1 VLFPQEEGA
10 SEKEIAV
17 EQGEGKQGPSE
28 EAILAAL
35 STIEDP
41 ELRRDIVS
49 LGMIRDLQVDGG
61 KVAFRFVLTTPA
73 CPLRSEF
80 QCRAEEAVRAVPGVE
95 SVDVKM
101 DADVRAHSPL
111 SGPRPVEG
119 VRNIIAV
126 ASNKGGVGKSTVAV
140 NLAIALAKHGAR
152 VGLLDADL
160 TGPNIPTMVG
170 LEQGYQAD
178 TGLVP
183 VTCYGVKVISI
194 GFLLRPGLPVIWRGP
209 LIGSGIRQLLHEV
222 PWAADGELDYLI
234 IDLPPGTSDAP
245 LSMTQEAPIAGVV
258 IVTTP
263 QVISLEDA
271 AKAVKMFEKLD
282 VPVFGIIENMS
293 YFLCPH
299 CGQRT
304 EIFGYGGAREAAE
317 KLGLEF
323 LGEVPLDVQ
332 VRASGDEGVPIVERE
347 PDSPVTQVF
356 MLIAERI
363 AARTSVQGFF
373 EETVAR

>member
-1 VLFPQEEGA
+1 VSEG
-10 SEKEIAV
+10 SDKH
-17 EQGEGKQGPSE
+17 GPTE

-35 STIEDP
+35 RNIQDP
-41 ELRRDIVS
+41 DLHRDIVS
-49 LGMIRDLQVDGG
+49 LGFVRDINVCGG
-61 KVAFRFVLTTPA
+61 NVSLKIVLTTPA
-73 CPLRSEF
+73 CPVRD
-80 QCRAEEAVRAVPGVE
+80 QMRNQAVELVSALPGVE
-95 SVDVKM
+95 NVNVEM
-101 DADVRAHSPL
+101 AAEVRGHSP
-111 SGPRPVEG
+111 SKGPRPVEG

-140 NLAIALAKHGAR
+140 NLAVALAKHGAR
-152 VGLLDADL
+152 VGLLDADI

-170 LEQGYQAD
+170 LRAGHQAD
-178 TGLVP
+178 TGLSP
-183 VTCYGVKVISI
+183 VERFGVKVASI
-194 GFLLRPGLPVIWRGP
+194 GFVLKPGLAVIWRGP
-209 LIGSGIRQLLHEV
+209 MIGSGVRQFLHDL
-222 PWAADGELDYLI
+222 PWAEDGDLDYLV

-245 LSMTQEAPIAGVV
+245 MSMAQEAPIAGAV

-263 QVISLEDA
+263 QSVSLEDA
-271 AKAVKMFEKLD
+271 AKAVMMFEKLN
-282 VPVFGIIENMS
+282 VPVFGVIENMS

-332 VRASGDEGVPIVERE
+332 VRASGDEGVPIVARE

-363 AARTSVQGFF
+363 AARTSVQGFR
-373 EETVAR
+373 EETSVG

>member
-1 VLFPQEEGA
+1 M
-10 SEKEIAV
+10 KR
-17 EQGEGKQGPSE
+17 GEGKQSPSE

-35 STIEDP
+35 SSVEDP

-49 LGMIRDLQVDGG
+49 LGMIRDLQVSGG

-73 CPLRSEF
+73 CPMRSEL
-80 QCRAEEAVRAVPGVE
+80 QRRAEEAVRGVPGVE
-95 SVDVKM
+95 SVEVKM
-101 DADVRAHSPL
+101 DADVRTHSPL
-111 SGPRPVEG
+111 RGPRPVEG

-140 NLAIALAKHGAR
+140 NLAIALAKHGAQ

-170 LEQGYQAD
+170 LEHGHQAE

-183 VTCYGVKVISI
+183 VMCYGVKVVSI
-194 GFLLRPGLPVIWRGP
+194 GFVLRPGLPVIWRGP

-263 QVISLEDA
+263 QSVSLEDA
-271 AKAVKMFEKLD
+271 TKAVTMFEKLN
-282 VPVFGIIENMS
+282 VPVFGVIENMS

-317 KLGLEF
+317 KLGLDF
-323 LGEVPLDVQ
+323 LGEVPLDAQ
-332 VRASGDEGVPIVERE
+332 VRASSDDGVPIVERE
-347 PDSPVTQVF
+347 PDSPVAQVF

-373 EETVAR
+373 EETGAR

>member
-1 VLFPQEEGA
+1 M
-10 SEKEIAV
+10 KR
-17 EQGEGKQGPSE
+17 GEGKKSPTE
-28 EAILAAL
+28 KAVLAAL
-35 STIEDP
+35 STVEDP
-41 ELRRDIVS
+41 ELRRDIVT
-49 LGMIRDLQVDGG
+49 LGMVRDLQVSGG

-73 CPLRSEF
+73 CPMRNELQRS
-80 QCRAEEAVRAVPGVE
+80 AEEAVRAVPGVK

-101 DADVRAHSPL
+101 DAEVRAHSPL
-111 SGPRPVEG
+111 KGPRPVQG
-119 VRNIIAV
+119 VRNIIAI

-178 TGLVP
+178 TGLRP
-183 VTCYGVKVISI
+183 VMCYGVKVVSI

-209 LIGSGIRQLLHEV
+209 LIGSGIRQLLHEL
-222 PWAADGELDYLI
+222 PWAADGELDYLV

-263 QVISLEDA
+263 QSVSLEDA
-271 AKAVKMFEKLD
+271 SKAVTMFEKLN
-282 VPVFGIIENMS
+282 VPVFGIVENMS

-304 EIFGYGGAREAAE
+304 EIFGHGGAREAAE
-317 KLGLEF
+317 KLGLDF
-323 LGEVPLDVQ
+323 LGEIPLDAQ
-332 VRASGDEGVPIVERE
+332 VRASSDDGVPIVEQE
-347 PDSPVTQVF
+347 PDSPVAQVF

-363 AARTSVQGFF
+363 AARTSMQRFS
-373 EETVAR
+373 EEKAAT